1 MKKLRN
7 TLLSAG
13 ILLTMTACSSGA
25 PVTEEET
32 AVPVAKAADYV
43 GSWQADRATLII
55 EESGDDEYTAT
66 IHWGS
71 SYNEAAEYEYKV
83 YYDEVSAG
91 LSGFENGTKKYVT
104 YNDDGTVAKEE
115 VIFEDGNAAF
125 NIQEDGTLIWT
136 DFKEAPG
143 EDQMTFEKIG

>member
-13 ILLTMTACSSGA
+13 ILLTLAACSSGA
-25 PVTEEET
+25 PATEEET
-32 AVPVAKAADYV
+32 AAPVAAAADYV

-91 LSGFENGTKKYVT
+91 LSASKTAQRNTSHTTMTVRLPRKKSSSRT
-104 YNDDGTVAKEE
+104 ATRPSTSRKTAPSSGPTSRKHPAK
-115 VIFEDGNAAF
+115 
-125 NIQEDGTLIWT
+125 TR
-136 DFKEAPG
+136 
-143 EDQMTFEKIG
+143 